1 MRLYATMLT
10 ILLLAVRG
18 AAGEE
23 ALVVAGTGGQA
34 PLAELQSDGTI
45 GGLEAELVGAL
56 CDRLARPCTMTVAPS
71 WGDLLAGLRE
81 GRYAIGYGGLSQGTL
96 AGLGIAASTPYLPLR
111 AQWAVVARLDGAA
124 DPLVTDAMRI
134 GVIRGTP
141 HAHWLEARLPQERLL
156 RFADEEEMFLSLHTG
171 TVDAVFGDGLLL
183 WRDLLQGP
191 LGKGVV
197 LRGPGQAVEQ
207 DGLVLALRDDAA
219 FGEAVDTALAAM
231 ARDGTLAALVARHL
245 PGLPLP

>member
-1 MRLYATMLT
+1 M
-10 ILLLAVRG
+10 
-18 AAGEE
+18 
-23 ALVVAGTGGQA
+23 
-34 PLAELQSDGTI
+34 
-45 GGLEAELVGAL
+45 
-56 CDRLARPCTMTVAPS
+56 
-71 WGDLLAGLRE
+71 
-81 GRYAIGYGGLSQGTL
+81 
-96 AGLGIAASTPYLPLR
+96 
-111 AQWAVVARLDGAA
+111 
-124 DPLVTDAMRI
+124 
-134 GVIRGTP
+134 IRGTP
-141 HAHWLEARLPQERLL
+141 HAHWLEARLPQESLL

-197 LRGPGQAVEQ
+197 LRGPGQTVEQ

-219 FGEAVDTALAAM
+219 LAETVDGALAAM